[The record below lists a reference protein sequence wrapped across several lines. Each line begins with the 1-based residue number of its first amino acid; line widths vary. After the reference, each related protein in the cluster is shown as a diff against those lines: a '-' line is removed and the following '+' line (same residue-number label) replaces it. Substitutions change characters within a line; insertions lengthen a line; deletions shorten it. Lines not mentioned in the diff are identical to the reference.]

1 MKITV
6 SRGLVQLKRLDERIK
21 KEIKNI
27 DNFVIANKKKEDNV
41 LNGTYS
47 KENFIKKV
55 KSEWQSLN
63 DLMELRREIKSA
75 IVLSN
80 AKTKVV
86 IAGKEYT
93 VADAIE
99 RKNSILNYES
109 SIIRKMNQCYFS
121 VMNEI
126 NTNNYTVEE
135 NAHALF
141 GKPSENKK
149 DEVNRIEM
157 IKTYIDLNRWEIIDP
172 INLKELK
179 ETLNK
184 EVEDFLAEVDSVLTE
199 SNAVTEIE
207 ISKNPQKI

>member
-1 MKITV
+1 
-6 SRGLVQLKRLDERIK
+6 
-21 KEIKNI
+21 
-27 DNFVIANKKKEDNV
+27 
-41 LNGTYS
+41 
-47 KENFIKKV
+47 
-55 KSEWQSLN
+55 
-63 DLMELRREIKSA
+63 
-75 IVLSN
+75 
-80 AKTKVV
+80 
-86 IAGKEYT
+86 
-93 VADAIE
+93 
-99 RKNSILNYES
+99 
-109 SIIRKMNQCYFS
+109 MNQCYFS